1 MINNEVKLFSTT
13 SSSKKCCVTVNSEGK
28 KCVKES
34 SEHVEVSTQVCEEES
49 KVLIEH
55 GGSISER

>member
-13 SSSKKCCVTVNSEGK
+13 SSSKKCTVTVNSDGN

-34 SEHVEVSTQVCEEES
+34 SEHEVRTQVCEEES
-49 KVLIEH
+49 TVLVEH

>member
-13 SSSKKCCVTVNSEGK
+13 SSSKKCTVTVNSDGNK
-28 KCVKES
+28 SVKES
-34 SEHVEVSTQVCEEES
+34 SEHVNTQVCEEES
-49 KVLIEH
+49 KVLVEH